1 MSVRPLSA
9 LAWIIL
15 ALGTT
20 EALHRG
26 AAWNRTLSGL
36 VGILVATA
44 VVVVVERCALAE
56 GDTDET
62 GSDG

>member
-1 MSVRPLSA
+1 MDVRPLSA

-26 AAWNRTLSGL
+26 AAWSRTVSG
-36 VGILVATA
+36 VIGILVATA
-44 VVVVVERCALAE
+44 VVVLVERRALA
-56 GDTDET
+56 GRDAGKTD
-62 GSDG
+62 SDG